1 MSDLEKEEKKKEE
14 LIGEIMPQSTFN
26 FDKSFSIVLAGSSRT
41 GKSCLMKKAI
51 SNDFE
56 EDYSSTHIFDYLIAY
71 IKINGNIIKLNI
83 SYTSGKEI
91 YKSYVISSYEK
102 SSLAIF
108 LYSIDDKESFVYIKD
123 LYNEIK
129 SKTNIKSRII
139 LVGNKSDLE
148 KERKIS
154 QSQAIKLRNENGFD
168 LFMETSAKTGY
179 NANNVLIEA
188 AKILYSDYST
198 DFKKNK

>member
-56 EDYSSTHIFDYLIAY
+56 EDYSSTHIFDYLTAY

>member
-1 MSDLEKEEKKKEE
+1 MSDLEKEKKKKEE
-14 LIGEIMPQSTFN
+14 FIGEIMPQSTFN

-56 EDYSSTHIFDYLIAY
+56 EDYSSTHIFDYLTAY
-71 IKINGNIIKLNI
+71 IKIKGNIIKLNI
-83 SYTSGKEI
+83 SDTSGQEI
-91 YKSYVISSYEK
+91 FKSYVIDSYEK
-102 SSLAIF
+102 SSLAIL
-108 LYSIDDKESFVYIKD
+108 LYSIDDKESFEYIKD

-129 SKTNIKSRII
+129 RKTNHKSRII

-154 QSQAIKLRNENGFD
+154 QNEAIKLRNENGFD

-179 NANNVLIEA
+179 NVNNLLIEA
-188 AKILYSDYST
+188 AKILYSDYSS

>member
-14 LIGEIMPQSTFN
+14 LIGEIMPKSTFN

-51 SNDFE
+51 SNNFE
-56 EDYSSTHIFDYLIAY
+56 EDYSSTHIFDYLTAY

-83 SYTSGKEI
+83 SDTSGKEI

-102 SSLAIF
+102 SLLAIF

-129 SKTNIKSRII
+129 SKTNMKPRII

-188 AKILYSDYST
+188 AKILYSDYSI

>member
-51 SNDFE
+51 SNYFE
-56 EDYSSTHIFDYLIAY
+56 EDYSSTHIFDYLTAY

-83 SYTSGKEI
+83 SDTSGKEI